1 MESFSTLKNI
11 CAADEATLHLCPGLG
26 DKKVRKLYQALHQ
39 PFQKGGSK
47 KKCKPEEVIDS
58 SKEVIELDQEES

>member
-11 CAADEATLHLCPGLG
+11 CEADEATLHLCPGLG

-47 KKCKPEEVIDS
+47 KKCKTEDVDTSETV
-58 SKEVIELDQEES
+58 VELDS